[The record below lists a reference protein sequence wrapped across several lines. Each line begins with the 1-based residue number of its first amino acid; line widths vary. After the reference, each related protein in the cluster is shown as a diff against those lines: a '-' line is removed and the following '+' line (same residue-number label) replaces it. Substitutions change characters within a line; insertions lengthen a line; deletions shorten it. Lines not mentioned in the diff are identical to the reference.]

1 MSYLFIINIALIGYI
16 FWQNY
21 KHAQT
26 IREILAS
33 KISQETF
40 EKIIAPKEKEE
51 ETPLLNLSEPL
62 LDEVD
67 AEELYGKLQE
77 YLKQGP
83 EQ

>member
-1 MSYLFIINIALIGYI
+1 MIYLFILNIALIGYI
-16 FWQNY
+16 FWLEY

-40 EKIIAPKEKEE
+40 EKIITPKKEE
-51 ETPLLNLSEPL
+51 EATPPLSSFEPL
-62 LDEVD
+62 IDEVD
-67 AEELYGKLQE
+67 ANELYNKLQE
-77 YLKQGP
+77 QLNQGP

>member
-1 MSYLFIINIALIGYI
+1 MLYLFILNIALIGYI
-16 FWQNY
+16 FWLEY

-40 EKIIAPKEKEE
+40 EKIITPKKEE
-51 ETPLLNLSEPL
+51 EATPPLGSSEPL

-67 AEELYGKLQE
+67 ADELYDTLQE
-77 YLKQGP
+77 HLKGP